1 MSEIWWSACLR
12 LGQLFPSPKIIKG
25 TSLRSANHLSFLGL
39 GAMDA
44 KIVRKFTKSFACTA
58 FQQELSQNFGV
69 GFETTVIRY
78 NVSNNRCR
86 RTKIIKGTSLRSA
99 NHLSFLP
106 IGVCLGRGNLD
117 FCGSHIYE
125 SPKGAVKTSSMSD
138 LLSPLRGQIGSLR
151 DQIYLS
157 PSGR

>member
-1 MSEIWWSACLR
+1 MSDVWRSDCLR
-12 LGQLFPSPKIIKG
+12 LGQLLARPKIIKG

-39 GAMDA
+39 GALGA
-44 KIVRKFTKSFACTA
+44 KIVRKFSKSFAYTA
-58 FQQELSQNFGV
+58 FQQELSQDFGV

-78 NVSNNRCR
+78 DVSNNRCR
-86 RTKIIKGTSLRSA
+86 RTKIIKGTSLCSA
-99 NHLSFLP
+99 NHLSFLLV
-106 IGVCLGRGNLD
+106 GVCLERGNLD
-117 FCGSHIYE
+117 FCGSHIYK